1 MNELPPSDDEAASMR
16 LDNALKLF
24 GVVGSGGQ
32 AKQLIQAGAVRVNG
46 VVETRRKHRLR
57 HGDSVQVGDDGF
69 VVEFTKNP

>member
-1 MNELPPSDDEAASMR
+1 MNEVPPHNDDAASMR

-24 GVVGSGGQ
+24 GLVGSGGQ

-57 HGDSVQVGDDGF
+57 HGDTVQIGDEGF
-69 VVEFTKNP
+69 VMEFTQNP

>member
-1 MNELPPSDDEAASMR
+1 MNDLPPPVDETPSMR

-46 VVETRRKHRLR
+46 VVETRRKHRLS
-57 HGDSVQVGDDGF
+57 HGDSVQVGDEAF